1 MRGKSIYLRPFE
13 ESDAK
18 ELTELQTRNREF
30 FEMFSMLR
38 EDSFYTEKAQ
48 IERIKQFKQDRELD
62 LTYQFGIFKN
72 ENDELVGTMNLFQVM
87 RGSLQNAVVGY
98 FLDQDHNGRGYA
110 TQAAKLLTAYAF
122 EELKLHRLE
131 AGVMPHNIGSL
142 RVLEKA
148 GFHKEGIAKKNVRI
162 NGKWEDH
169 QVLAIIN
176 PADS

>member
-1 MRGKSIYLRPFE
+1 MRGQSIYLRPFE
-13 ESDAK
+13 ERDAK
-18 ELTELQTRNREF
+18 ALTELQTRNRKF

-62 LTYQFGIFKN
+62 LTYQFGVFKN
-72 ENDELVGTMNLFQVM
+72 ENDELVGTMNLFQVI

-98 FLDQDHNGRGYA
+98 FLDQAHNGRGYTTEA
-110 TQAAKLLTAYAF
+110 VKLLTAYAF
-122 EELKLHRLE
+122 KELKLHRLE
-131 AGVMPHNIGSL
+131 AGVMPRNIGSI

-148 GFHKEGIAKKNVRI
+148 GFHKEGIAKKNVKI

-176 PADS
+176 PADT